1 MNHFD
6 GIADEW
12 IKAWSGK
19 NIASVG
25 QGGSDCIL
33 DWELPRER
41 PEEYLDIILIVL
53 DKIRNEENDRLLGL
67 LAAGPLE
74 DLLHENGKQV
84 VDRVEKYARI
94 DPLFR
99 KLLNGVWV
107 TDVEENVKVQ
117 LSKYR
122 NERW

>member
-1 MNHFD
+1 MSHLD
-6 GIADEW
+6 EIADEW
-12 IKAWSGK
+12 IKAWSDK

-25 QGGSDCIL
+25 KGVCDCIL
-33 DWELPRER
+33 DWDLPREK
-41 PEEYLDIILIVL
+41 PEECLDIILIVL

-74 DLLHENGKQV
+74 DLLHENGKQA

-107 TDVEENVKVQ
+107 IDVDENVKSQ